1 MRKRVFL
8 LGTLLVGVLLY
19 NSGALR
25 ADAQTEDEK
34 EIRALVQRLVTAARA
49 KDVSAVMSVYVAD
62 ESLRVFDITPPLQSI
77 GAKAYTKGWE
87 DFFAAFP
94 GPMEIEIHE
103 LSVTTEGPLG
113 FSHEIDTWRVTDP
126 EGKKVSFTM
135 RVTYVYRKVNGQW
148 RIIHEHGF
156 VPVDV
161 TTGRAELPLKP

>member
-1 MRKRVFL
+1 MRKRGFL
-8 LGTLLVGVLLY
+8 VGMLLVSVLLY
-19 NSGALR
+19 GGALW

-103 LSVTTEGPLG
+103 LSVSTDGALG

-126 EGKKVSFTM
+126 EGTKVSFTM

-148 RIIHEHGF
+148 RIIHEHGS

-161 TTGRAELPLKP
+161 TTGRAELSLKP

>member
-19 NSGALR
+19 SGALP

-49 KDVSAVMSVYVAD
+49 KDVSDIMSSVYIAD
-62 ESLRVFDITPPLQSI
+62 ESLSVFDITPPLQYV
-77 GAKAYTKGWE
+77 GAKAYKKAWE

-94 GPMEIEIHE
+94 GPVEIEIHE
-103 LSVTTEGPLG
+103 LSVTTDGPLG
-113 FSHEIDTWRVTDP
+113 FSHEIDTWRMTDP
-126 EGKKVSFTM
+126 EGKKVTFTM
-135 RVTYVYRKVNGQW
+135 RVTYVYRKVNGKW
-148 RIIHEHGF
+148 RIIHEHGS

-161 TTGRAELPLKP
+161 TTGRAELSLKP